1 MKIYD
6 VAAFPNPVRVRIALA
21 EKNATDQV
29 EFVDVDVMGGEHKR
43 APFLS
48 KNPGGAVPVLELA
61 DGSCI
66 SECTAITEYIDHAF
80 EGPSLTGKTPK
91 DRATIHMMQR
101 RAESS
106 LLDAVATYFH
116 HATPGLG
123 PDIEGYQNKEWG
135 EKQKEKA
142 LSGMRYFDDLLG
154 AQPYIAGGDFSMAD
168 ITAFAGLAFADF
180 AKIDI
185 PDDCRNL
192 KAWREKVAAR
202 PSIAN

>member
-1 MKIYD
+1 MSTSWEASTNAHPSFPRIR
-6 VAAFPNPVRVRIALA
+6 VAPCRSWSWQTVPASPNARR
-21 EKNATDQV
+21 
-29 EFVDVDVMGGEHKR
+29 F
-43 APFLS
+43 
-48 KNPGGAVPVLELA
+48 
-61 DGSCI
+61 
-66 SECTAITEYIDHAF
+66 TEYIDHAF

-168 ITAFAGLAFADF
+168 ITAFADF